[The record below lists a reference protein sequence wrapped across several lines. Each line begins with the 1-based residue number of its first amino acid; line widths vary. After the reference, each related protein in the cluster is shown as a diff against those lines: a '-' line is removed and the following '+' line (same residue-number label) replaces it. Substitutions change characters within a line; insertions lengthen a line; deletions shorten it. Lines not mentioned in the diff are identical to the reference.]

1 MGGGDPGLCPS
12 HTLGGE
18 DLSPSPVPAPT
29 PLSPQAPGS
38 GASSPRDSWCPP
50 GPPGSTASGR
60 GCRPRCRSS
69 RRPTPGPQTAASS
82 SSAVS
87 APGRGWPGSGVPG
100 GKSARLPSLPAG
112 PQFWVF
118 QDRRLEGAARPL
130 TELGLPPGEAVD
142 AVFSWPQNGKTYL
155 IDPLHLYVVIRLLSF
170 LQQPVSQPRLPRGHP
185 RSRALSSVMA
195 LLGHFP
201 LPLCKHRPRGGASS
215 ELERDPGVVQ
225 SSLSGC
231 QLTSAAALLSVVGS
245 RPPTDP
251 CSCVDS
257 RGGGALPGGLDETA
271 LCVQLSDERRFPL
284 LVLS

>member
-1 MGGGDPGLCPS
+1 MLSIWTSRKAVGGGDPGLCPS

-155 IDPLHLYVVIRLLSF
+155 IDLK
-170 LQQPVSQPRLPRGHP
+170 
-185 RSRALSSVMA
+185 RAL
-195 LLGHFP
+195 LRTFEH
-201 LPLCKHRPRGGASS
+201 
-215 ELERDPGVVQ
+215 
-225 SSLSGC
+225 
-231 QLTSAAALLSVVGS
+231 
-245 RPPTDP
+245 
-251 CSCVDS
+251 
-257 RGGGALPGGLDETA
+257 GLYI
-271 LCVQLSDERRFPL
+271 R
-284 LVLS
+284 